1 MMIIKSSNNFHH
13 DHPIQSSLS
22 SYPRPGVDWE
32 EKLIPYLNDG
42 GATSVAVV
50 KILLPSYYH
59 IYFVSNVHKKTL
71 GRNML
76 WLLHW
81 GSYKRQV

>member
-1 MMIIKSSNNFHH
+1 M
-13 DHPIQSSLS
+13 
-22 SYPRPGVDWE
+22 V
-32 EKLIPYLNDG
+32 PYLNDG

-50 KILLPSYYH
+50 TILYLYLYLNDGGATSVAVVTILLPSYYH
-59 IYFVSNVHKKTL
+59 TYFVSNVHKKTL

-81 GSYKRQV
+81 SSYKRQV